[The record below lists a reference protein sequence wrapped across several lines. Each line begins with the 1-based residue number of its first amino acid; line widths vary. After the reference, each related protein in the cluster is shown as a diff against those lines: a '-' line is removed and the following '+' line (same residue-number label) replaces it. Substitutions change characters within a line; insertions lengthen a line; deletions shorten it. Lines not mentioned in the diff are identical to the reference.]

1 MTDQTRQELSRQRGI
16 DFICHASIDSIPDV
30 ETLNRAL
37 ELEGEPAITMWLKWV
52 LRQDLWEH
60 VMAPVHV
67 CMADTIIFNQSVRI
81 GIADIVAYHVDGT
94 ATVIEL
100 KDGAQGF
107 RNTVAGLGQ
116 AGLYAAQLDPN
127 KALKKVRRALAWT
140 PVRGHEGVNDII
152 QQAVIDAGAIPVRL
166 PCHKES
172 VKGVLRSY
180 LESTVEAATQFMR
193 ERKVAS

>member
-1 MTDQTRQELSRQRGI
+1 MTERVRDYLWGKRGV
-16 DFICHASIDSIPDV
+16 DFICRASLDCVPDV
-30 ETLNRAL
+30 EMLERAL

-52 LRQDLWEH
+52 LRQDLWEI

-67 CMADTIIFNQSVRI
+67 CMADTIVFNQSVRV
-81 GIADIVAYHVDGT
+81 GIADIVVYHVDGT

-116 AGLYAAQLDPN
+116 AGLYAAQIDPN

-140 PVRGHEGVNDII
+140 PVRGHAGVNDII

-172 VKGVLRSY
+172 IRGVLRSY
-180 LESTVEAATQFMR
+180 LESAVEAATQFVQ
-193 ERKVAS
+193 ERKASA